1 MKKHYLLFLL
11 PMIFAGCFNDRGISL
26 RYYNECE
33 EYYDT
38 QGYYHKRCDKNL
50 ADYSEIK
57 DEIKSDIKAILFVPE
72 ERPGRGSVR

>member
-1 MKKHYLLFLL
+1 MKKYYLLFLL
-11 PMIFAGCFNDRGISL
+11 PIFFTGCFNDRGISL
-26 RYYNECE
+26 RYYNDCE

-72 ERPGRGSVR
+72 EPPSRGSVQ